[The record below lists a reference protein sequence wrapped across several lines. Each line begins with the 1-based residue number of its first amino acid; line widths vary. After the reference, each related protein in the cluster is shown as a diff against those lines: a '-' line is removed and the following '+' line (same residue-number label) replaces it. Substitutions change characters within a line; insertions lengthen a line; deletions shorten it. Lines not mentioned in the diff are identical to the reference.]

1 MFLTESLHKVSEF
14 HFLYVNADNR
24 RLLWVTCHCR
34 KFLALLILVHI
45 LQDEVTRIHVE
56 IGIHLQGG
64 EVDYVTALVSGVVI
78 PSVCVGIY
86 NQHRFGVIALR
97 SIVELHIPESLDR
110 LLAESRH
117 ELRQRYVPDVNLC
130 VSHRLFDYKFDM
142 DTELSKE
149 VVGVVTEHE
158 TLLDMGTE
166 NEVVREIEVSRHC
179 QRTAVD
185 KGIIG
190 SDSGTVFQYLLAPVY
205 RLITAES
212 GNTAIEVKCLRVV
225 ADDMEI
231 ITDFADKL
239 SDGDSTFLA
248 VGLGLEILSAERP
261 CVGVVALDYRVEHSD
276 IIAAVAGLSDA
287 VTQFV
292 CITI

>member
-1 MFLTESLHKVSEF
+1 
-14 HFLYVNADNR
+14 
-24 RLLWVTCHCR
+24 
-34 KFLALLILVHI
+34 
-45 LQDEVTRIHVE
+45 
-56 IGIHLQGG
+56 
-64 EVDYVTALVSGVVI
+64 
-78 PSVCVGIY
+78 
-86 NQHRFGVIALR
+86 
-97 SIVELHIPESLDR
+97 
-110 LLAESRH
+110 
-117 ELRQRYVPDVNLC
+117 
-130 VSHRLFDYKFDM
+130 M

-205 RLITAES
+205 RLISAES

-231 ITDFADKL
+231 ITDFAGKL

-248 VGLGLEILSAERP
+248 VGLIGLEILSAERP

>member
-1 MFLTESLHKVSEF
+1 
-14 HFLYVNADNR
+14 
-24 RLLWVTCHCR
+24 
-34 KFLALLILVHI
+34 
-45 LQDEVTRIHVE
+45 
-56 IGIHLQGG
+56 
-64 EVDYVTALVSGVVI
+64 
-78 PSVCVGIY
+78 
-86 NQHRFGVIALR
+86 
-97 SIVELHIPESLDR
+97 
-110 LLAESRH
+110 
-117 ELRQRYVPDVNLC
+117 
-130 VSHRLFDYKFDM
+130 M

-212 GNTAIEVKCLRVV
+212 GNTAIEVKYLRVV

-231 ITDFADKL
+231 ITDFAGKL

>member
-1 MFLTESLHKVSEF
+1 M
-14 HFLYVNADNR
+14 
-24 RLLWVTCHCR
+24 
-34 KFLALLILVHI
+34 LILVHVF
-45 LQDEVTRIHVE
+45 QNEVPRIHVE
-56 IGIHLQGG
+56 VWIHLQGG